1 MRAYGSGT
9 RRQGAAL
16 GAAFQEELLTP
27 AARQDP
33 QAALGPQSPEM
44 MVKWGWHQSRALC
57 TGLPCFSKVFFMPL
71 GFAMKELH

>member
-1 MRAYGSGT
+1 MHVAPRGLG
-9 RRQGAAL
+9 RGPL
-16 GAAFQEELLTP
+16 GAVLQEGLLTP

-33 QAALGPQSPEM
+33 QAALSPQSPEM

-57 TGLPCFSKVFFMPL
+57 TGLPHFSKVLFMPP